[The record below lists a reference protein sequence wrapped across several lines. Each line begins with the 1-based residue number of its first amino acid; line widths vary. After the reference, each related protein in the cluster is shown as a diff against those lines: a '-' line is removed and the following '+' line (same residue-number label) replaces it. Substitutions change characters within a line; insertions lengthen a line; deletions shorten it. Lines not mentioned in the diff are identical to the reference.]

1 MLVRILGQW
10 QEMEHTGESIPVAG
24 IAYYISPPQNFRSIL
39 MDPLHFLV
47 YLLFIMTC
55 CALFS
60 KLWIEISGEGPKEV
74 AKRLKNEE
82 MALTGHRATSL
93 IKVLNNYIPT
103 AAACG
108 GIMIGL
114 LTVFADMMG
123 AIGSGTYQYTL

>member
-1 MLVRILGQW
+1 M
-10 QEMEHTGESIPVAG
+10 T
-24 IAYYISPPQNFRSIL
+24 
-39 MDPLHFLV
+39 DPLHFLI
-47 YLLFIMTC
+47 YILFIMTC

-82 MALTGHRATSL
+82 MSLTGHRSTSL
-93 IKVLNNYIPT
+93 IKTLNFYIPT

-114 LTVFADMMG
+114 LTVIADFMG
-123 AIGSGTYQYTL
+123 AIGSGIHSYLINYSGTGILLAVNIIYGYFEKFYKEQKNQ

>member
-1 MLVRILGQW
+1 M
-10 QEMEHTGESIPVAG
+10 
-24 IAYYISPPQNFRSIL
+24 
-39 MDPLHFLV
+39 V

-60 KLWIEISGEGPKEV
+60 KLWIEISGEGPKDI

-82 MALTGHRATSL
+82 MVLTGHRNTSVV
-93 IKVLNNYIPT
+93 KVLTRYIPI

-114 LTVFADMMG
+114 LTVIADFLG
-123 AIGSGTYQYTL
+123 AIGSGTGILLAVNIIYGYFEKFYKE